1 MIKKIILVFI
11 GIIIIGFAT
20 GILTVDSGENEK
32 DKIQPATAESNQSS
46 QKLNYTIIDDELNL
60 YDDVFRY
67 NYHVVVEGEPGVKEL
82 KNIAQKV
89 AEKAKD
95 DKEFNALRIS
105 FYDRKEYV
113 GHGIT
118 LGNATFALNGDWGEA
133 QNVVRGDYDV
143 MEFKYNLLEK
153 NWDKKLTDQ
162 EVEIWSYY
170 KKYSESTNQSQDEI
184 FKTAAKKFSMT
195 AAEVKDIVF
204 KKVFWN
210 GNNKTK

>member
-1 MIKKIILVFI
+1 MIKKIILVFL
-11 GIIIIGFAT
+11 GIIIIGLAT
-20 GILTVDSGENEK
+20 GILTVDSGENK
-32 DKIQPATAESNQSS
+32 KNKIQPVAAKNKKSPEE
-46 QKLNYTIIDDELNL
+46 LNYTIIDDELNL

-67 NYHVVVEGEPGVKEL
+67 NYHVVVKGEPGIKDL

-89 AEKAKD
+89 AEKAKNN
-95 DKEFNALRIS
+95 KNFNALKIS

-133 QNVVRGDYDV
+133 QNVVSGDYDV

-162 EVEIWSYY
+162 EVKIWFYY
-170 KKYSESTNQSQDEI
+170 EKYSQSTNQSQEEI
-184 FKTAAKKFSMT
+184 FKTAAKKFSLS
-195 AAEVKDIVF
+195 ASEVKDIVF
-204 KKVFWN
+204 KKIFWN

>member
-1 MIKKIILVFI
+1 MIKKVILILAV
-11 GIIIIGFAT
+11 IIIIGFAT
-20 GILTVDSGENEK
+20 GIFTIDSGKNVANENK
-32 DKIQPATAESNQSS
+32 TSAAAST
-46 QKLNYTIIDDELNL
+46 QKNNEIDYTIIDDDLNL

-67 NYHVVVEGEPGVKEL
+67 NYHVVVKGEPGVKEL

-89 AEKAKD
+89 TEKAKD
-95 DKEFNALRIS
+95 DKNFNALRIS

-133 QNVVRGDYDV
+133 QNVVSGDYDV

-153 NWDKKLTDQ
+153 DWSKKLTDQ

-184 FKTAAKKFSMT
+184 FETAAKKFNMT
-195 AAEVKDIVF
+195 AEEVKDIIF